1 MSLQSVMAETA
12 AELALFASLGFLLF
26 SLDDLAV
33 DLIYFCRR
41 LWRAAT
47 VYRRHARG
55 DARSMVEGAPS
66 GWMVVMIPAW
76 DEHSVIGA
84 MLQNTLRSFDHPD
97 YTLLV
102 GYYRND
108 PATRLAIEA
117 VADPRVMAVEVPADG
132 PTTKADC
139 LNHLYAFL
147 LRQEAAA
154 GRQARAVVLHDAEDL
169 VHPLELKLFDR
180 LSGRAGVV
188 QLPVVPLPD
197 GSSHW
202 IAGHYCDEF
211 AESHG
216 KELVVREAV
225 GAAIPLAGVGCAI
238 SRRAMAR
245 LAEAHDGKPF
255 SGGSMT
261 EDYEMGLRIGALGER
276 TIFVRLPAAPGDPGV
291 VASRGYFPNSLGA
304 AVRQK
309 ARWLGGIAFAGW
321 DRLGWRGGP
330 GERWFRLRDRRGPF
344 AALLLVAG
352 YTSGLL
358 WAQLW
363 LAAKLGAP
371 LPPQPS
377 PLLTGL
383 LQINFALLL
392 WSFTT
397 HVYGLGEGLAA
408 VPRIATANL
417 IAILATGRALFLT
430 RAAGPSSGTRPTTSF
445 PKAIAFPPSRCG
457 RERSNPIP
465 RPGDHLLCRPTNR
478 QQRARA

>member
-1 MSLQSVMAETA
+1 MTLQLAMAELA
-12 AELALFASLGFLLF
+12 AELALFAAVGFFLF

-33 DLIYFCRR
+33 DFIYFGRR
-41 LWRAAT
+41 LWRALF
-47 VYRRHARG
+47 VYRTHARG
-55 DARSMVEGAPS
+55 DALSLVKGAPS

-76 DEHSVIGA
+76 DESAVIGA
-84 MLQNTLRSFDHPD
+84 MLRATLKSFDHPD
-97 YTLLV
+97 YSLLV

-108 PATRLAIEA
+108 LATRLAIEE
-117 VADPRVMAVEVPADG
+117 VADPRVLAVEVPEDG
-132 PTTKADC
+132 PTTKAHC

-147 LRQEAAA
+147 LRHEAAT

-169 VHPLELKLFDR
+169 VHPLELRLFDR
-180 LSGRAGVV
+180 LADRAGLV

-197 GSSHW
+197 HSSHW

-238 SRRAMAR
+238 SRKAMAR
-245 LAEAHDGKPF
+245 LAAAHDGKPF
-255 SGGSMT
+255 AGGSMT

-276 TIFVRLPAAPGDPGV
+276 TIFVRLPASRGDRGV
-291 VASRGYFPNSLGA
+291 VASRGYFPNTLGA

-321 DRLGWRGGP
+321 DRLGWRGGL

-352 YTSGLL
+352 YASALL

-377 PLLTGL
+377 ALLTGL

-392 WSFTT
+392 WRILMRIAFTT
-397 HVYGLGEGLAA
+397 HVYGFGEGLAA
-408 VPRIATANL
+408 VPRIAAANL
-417 IAILATGRALFLT
+417 IAILATGRALFLHAGGGPKQWDKT
-430 RAAGPSSGTRPTTSF
+430 DHVFPAEHLIPAAGPVRP
-445 PKAIAFPPSRCG
+445 
-457 RERSNPIP
+457 
-465 RPGDHLLCRPTNR
+465 
-478 QQRARA
+478 

>member
-1 MSLQSVMAETA
+1 
-12 AELALFASLGFLLF
+12 
-26 SLDDLAV
+26 
-33 DLIYFCRR
+33 
-41 LWRAAT
+41 
-47 VYRRHARG
+47 
-55 DARSMVEGAPS
+55 MVEGAPS

-84 MLQNTLRSFDHPD
+84 MLQNTLRSFEHPD

>member
-1 MSLQSVMAETA
+1 MSLQLAMAEVA
-12 AELALFASLGFLLF
+12 AELALFAALGFFLF

-33 DLIYFCRR
+33 DLIYFSQRM
-41 LWRAAT
+41 WRSIT

-55 DARSMVEGAPS
+55 DARSLVDGAAS

-76 DEHSVIGA
+76 DESAVIGA
-84 MLQNTLRSFDHPD
+84 MLRATLRSFDHPD

-108 PATRLAIEA
+108 PATRLVIEA
-117 VADPRVMAVEVPADG
+117 VADPRVMAVEVPEDG

-147 LRQEAAA
+147 VRHEAAV

-180 LSGRAGVV
+180 LTDRAGVI

-197 GSSHW
+197 HASQW
-202 IAGHYCDEF
+202 VAGHYCDEF

-225 GAAIPLAGVGCAI
+225 GASIPLAGVGCAI
-238 SRRAMAR
+238 SRPAIAR
-245 LAEAHDGKPF
+245 LAAAHGGKPF
-255 SGGSMT
+255 AGGSMT
-261 EDYEMGLRIGALGER
+261 EDYEMGLRLGALGER
-276 TIFVRLPAAPGDPGV
+276 TIFVRLPASRGDPGV
-291 VASRGYFPNSLGA
+291 VASRGHFPSDLGA

-321 DRLGWRGGP
+321 DRLGWRGGL
-330 GERWFRLRDRRGPF
+330 GERWFRLRDRRGPI
-344 AALLLVAG
+344 AAVLLLAG
-352 YTSGLL
+352 YASGLL

-377 PLLTGL
+377 ELLTGL
-383 LQINFALLL
+383 LQITFALLL
-392 WSFTT
+392 WRIVMRITFTSR
-397 HVYGLGEGLAA
+397 VYGFGEGLAS
-408 VPRIATANL
+408 VPRIAVANL
-417 IAILATGRALFLT
+417 IAILATGRALFLH
-430 RAAGPSSGTRPTTSF
+430 AGGGPKQWDKTDHMFPADELLPAELVRP
-445 PKAIAFPPSRCG
+445 
-457 RERSNPIP
+457 
-465 RPGDHLLCRPTNR
+465 
-478 QQRARA
+478 

>member
-1 MSLQSVMAETA
+1 MTLQLAMAQLA
-12 AELALFASLGFLLF
+12 AELALFAALGFFLF

-33 DLIYFCRR
+33 DLIYFGRR
-41 LWRAAT
+41 LWRAMT
-47 VYRRHARG
+47 VYRRHSRG
-55 DARSMVEGAPS
+55 DARTLVEGAPC
-66 GWMVVMIPAW
+66 GWMVVLIPAW
-76 DEHSVIGA
+76 DESAVIGK
-84 MLQNTLRSFDHPD
+84 MLRATLRSFDHPD
-97 YTLLV
+97 YTLMV

-132 PTTKADC
+132 PTTKAHC

-180 LSGRAGVV
+180 LVDRAGVV

-197 GSSHW
+197 QTSHW

-216 KELVVREAV
+216 KEMVVREAV

-238 SRRAMAR
+238 SRRALGQ
-245 LAEAHDGKPF
+245 LADAHDGMPF
-255 SGGSMT
+255 AGGSMT

-276 TIFVRLPAAPGDPGV
+276 TIFVRLPASRGDPGV
-291 VASRGYFPNSLGA
+291 VASRGYFPNTLGA

-321 DRLGWRGGP
+321 DRLGWRGGL

-344 AALLLVAG
+344 AAVLLLAG
-352 YTSGLL
+352 YASGLL

-371 LPPQPS
+371 VPPQPS
-377 PLLTGL
+377 ALLATL

-392 WSFTT
+392 WRVFMRVGFTT
-397 HVYGLGEGLAA
+397 HVYGIGEGLAA
-408 VPRIATANL
+408 VPRIAMANL
-417 IAILATGRALFLT
+417 IAILATGRALFLH
-430 RAAGPSSGTRPTTSF
+430 ASGGPKQWDKTDHVFPDDLLLPPEAVRP
-445 PKAIAFPPSRCG
+445 
-457 RERSNPIP
+457 
-465 RPGDHLLCRPTNR
+465 
-478 QQRARA
+478 